1 MSGIEPFNPTIGIET
16 VGRIGAARP
25 TMPAGSQAQ
34 VVGSRVRE
42 ARIALYDDP
51 SSQQTFLQLTEPSIP
66 DPGILQPAVFD
77 GRMVDIHEKLK
88 DLALND
94 PLARPILELFD
105 KHMTNVSQ
113 CRENLSAINRA

>member
-1 MSGIEPFNPTIGIET
+1 MSGIEPFNPTIGIAA

-25 TMPAGSQAQ
+25 TMPTGGQAQ

-51 SSQQTFLQLTEPSIP
+51 SSQQTFVQLTEPSIP

-77 GRMVDIHEKLK
+77 GRMLDIHEKLK

-94 PLARPILELFD
+94 PTARPILELFD
-105 KHMTNVSQ
+105 KHMDNVSQ
-113 CRENLSAINRA
+113 CRDNLRAISSA